1 MKNPFSCPLEV
12 FPFGFLVGI
21 LLDCVCVF
29 LEAKS
34 RRSVSIWNWMSTAHT
49 HPRISRFS
57 VISLLRAPCLSSR
70 VLLNV
75 CSDCCNV
82 L

>member
-12 FPFGFLVGI
+12 FTFGFLVGI

-34 RRSVSIWNWMSTAHT
+34 RSQCKHLELDVHCP
-49 HPRISRFS
+49 H
-57 VISLLRAPCLSSR
+57 SSMHSWALCHFI
-70 VLLNV
+70 VEGTMPV
-75 CSDCCNV
+75 
-82 L
+82 